1 MSAYRGSMKCRL
13 SYVIVALMIF
23 FIFILAVILGQL
35 REHIGDICE
44 YKGSEIATRIITDS
58 VENQISG
65 CGDCQFFTVTRD
77 DSGNILSAEINANEV
92 NRMRNELVS
101 EVNSSMSALEN
112 EKVKIPAG
120 TLTGITYLSGR
131 GFDVGMKFHSIGNV
145 KSEIKSAFESAGIN
159 QTKFSLYIIIT
170 ADIKAVMPF
179 ETKEISVSQEFLV
192 SEAIIV
198 GEVPQ
203 TYLKA
208 D

>member
-1 MSAYRGSMKCRL
+1 MSAYRGSVKCRI
-13 SYVIVALMIF
+13 SYIIAALAAIL
-23 FIFILAVILGQL
+23 IFIAAVVSLQL
-35 REHIGDICE
+35 RKHIGEVCE
-44 YKGSEIATRIITDS
+44 YKGSEIATDIINSAAEGQLVLSEDS
-58 VENQISG
+58 E
-65 CGDCQFFTVTRD
+65 FFSVTRD
-77 DSGNILSAEINANEV
+77 DNGNILSAEINSPQV
-92 NRMRNELVS
+92 NRMRNELVT
-101 EVNSSMSALEN
+101 EVNNRLSTLED
-112 EKVKIPAG
+112 EEVSIPVG

-131 GFDVGMKFHSIGNV
+131 GFDVDMRLHSIGSV

-179 ETKEISVSQEFLV
+179 ETRKITVSQEFLV

-208 D
+208 E